1 MINEIYTFNTELLGV
16 KTGNIRQLPEQEFN
30 WLLVAL
36 NEEIDEFIEAYN
48 KQSIVDCVDSLLDL
62 TYFAIGGLIRHG
74 LTAEQIEKCFN
85 AVHSANMTK
94 KIGQKASRPTDGSV
108 ADAIK
113 PDGWIAPEKVI
124 KDILFSRQLELDL

>member
-1 MINEIYTFNTELLGV
+1 MIKEIYTFNTELLGV
-16 KTGNIRQLPEQEFN
+16 KTGSVHQLPKAEFD

-36 NEEIDEFIEAYN
+36 DEEMDEFIEAYN

-62 TYFAIGGLIRHG
+62 TYFAIGGLVRHG

-85 AVHSANMTK
+85 AVHLANMSK
-94 KIGQKASRPTDGSV
+94 KMGQKASRPTDGSV

-124 KDILFSRQLELDL
+124 KDILFSNQLELDL